1 MSVFRSF
8 AVDFPVRCRDL
19 LATMEGTARTI
30 DREVTLLFAVATAAF
45 VIPFERL
52 RPPPDPY
59 QDEHP
64 AEDRR
69 AFAAASAALDDLLK
83 QRLAKSCFNVNPR
96 GAIPWKWTEFEPGL
110 AGESLIAAFNREWS
124 LLKPTFTVNRFLKY
138 IRNALAHGNVFVEG
152 DAQIIQEIILLSRSY
167 EDADHYEGLKCRPDV
182 FRDFILSWISFLE
195 SCPFPAE
202 ALPVSEIL
210 LPLMPVSSDTD

>member
-1 MSVFRSF
+1 MTTYRSF

-19 LATMEGTARTI
+19 LAILEDTAYAR

-52 RPPPDPY
+52 RPPDPS

-69 AFAAASAALDDLLK
+69 AFAAASAALDDLLE
-83 QRLAKSCFNVNPR
+83 QRLALSCFNLNPR
-96 GAIPWKWTEFEPGL
+96 GAIPWKWIEFEPGL
-110 AGESLIAAFNREWS
+110 AGKGLIAAFNREWS
-124 LLKPTFTVNRFLKY
+124 LLKPSFTVNRFLKY

-152 DAQIIQEIILLSRSY
+152 DAQAIQEIILLSRPY
-167 EDADHYEGLKCRPDV
+167 QDADHYEGLKCRPDV
-182 FRDFILSWISFLE
+182 LRDFILSWITFLE
-195 SCPFPAE
+195 SCPFPTE
-202 ALPVSEIL
+202 AMPVFAMP
-210 LPLMPVSSDTD
+210 LPLMSVSSETD